1 MHFLE
6 PWLEQLHFS
15 PQLWLP
21 LTSLSI
27 FITGAVL
34 AFVFNKAIYPLVL
47 RFTNFTPTN
56 LDVRLVRAFRRPLT
70 LGILVAGLYFALI
83 LPLDLTHTMRHI
95 IDRVAAIMGVGVGV
109 LALTAA
115 SSNVFHWYSE
125 EISPH
130 TASTLDDRLMP
141 MIRRIVMA
149 LIYALGALVVL
160 DLLNVNISPLI
171 AGLGLGGLAV
181 ALALQPTLSN
191 LFAGTYVMTE
201 GVVSQGDYIE
211 LENGVAGYVIDVG
224 WRSTRL
230 RTWTNNLVVVPNSRF
245 AETIITN
252 YQGPIPA
259 VNVYLTC
266 GVSYDSDLHL
276 VEQVCQE
283 EMDLLLDTDP
293 RAVKEYGAYFAY
305 ESFDDSNVTFY
316 LFIQARDRIA
326 SFEVQSELIRMV
338 HERFREEGIVINYP
352 MRTIN
357 FADGSVAG
365 ADTGAAGQAGKSAE
379 SLRGR
384 AGILRRP
391 RQDRQSESEGSEAP
405 ASNVVH
411 GDGGEGSDGSSGN
424 GGAEAPGPDFG

>member
-1 MHFLE
+1 MHFLD
-6 PWLEQLHFS
+6 PWLRELGLAS
-15 PQLWLP
+15 QLWLP
-21 LTSLSI
+21 ATSISI
-27 FITGAVL
+27 FIIAALL
-34 AFVFNKAIYPLVL
+34 ALIFYKVIYPLVL

-56 LDVRLVRAFRRPLT
+56 LDVSLVRAFRRPLT
-70 LGILVAGLYFALI
+70 LGILAGGVYLAI
-83 LPLDLTHTMRHI
+83 VLPYDLPPDVRHFV
-95 IDRVAAIMGVGVGV
+95 DRAAGIVGV
-109 LALTAA
+109 LLGVFAVGRLV
-115 SSNVFHWYSE
+115 SNLFNWYSE
-125 EISPH
+125 EIAPQ
-130 TASTLDDRLMP
+130 TRSTLDDRMMP
-141 MIRRIVMA
+141 MFRRIASGMV
-149 LIYALGALVVL
+149 YVLGCLLVL

-201 GVVSQGDYIE
+201 GVVHPGDYIE

-259 VNVYLTC
+259 VNIYLTC

-276 VEQVCQE
+276 VERVCQE
-283 EMDLLLDTDP
+283 EMARLLDTDP

-305 ESFDDSNVTFY
+305 ESFDDSNITFY
-316 LFIQARDRIA
+316 LFIQARDRNA

-352 MRTIN
+352 MRTID
-357 FADGSVAG
+357 FVGG
-365 ADTGAAGQAGKSAE
+365 AQ
-379 SLRGR
+379 
-384 AGILRRP
+384 
-391 RQDRQSESEGSEAP
+391 
-405 ASNVVH
+405 ASNVAD
-411 GDGGEGSDGSSGN
+411 GDGS
-424 GGAEAPGPDFG
+424 

>member
-1 MHFLE
+1 MNLLE
-6 PWLEQLHFS
+6 SWLGQLGLEGLLDI
-15 PQLWLP
+15 PEAWLP
-21 LTSLSI
+21 LSSLSI
-27 FITGAVL
+27 FILSVVVAL
-34 AFVFNKAIYPLVL
+34 AFNKLAYPIVL
-47 RFTNFTPTN
+47 KFTNFTPTD
-56 LDVRLVRAFRRPLT
+56 LDVRMVGAFRRPLT
-70 LGILVAGLYFALI
+70 LGIMLAGLYFSVVLSFEMSPTARHVFDHGSGI
-83 LPLDLTHTMRHI
+83 LGLTL
-95 IDRVAAIMGVGVGV
+95 GVF
-109 LALTAA
+109 ALTGAV
-115 SSNVFHWYSE
+115 SNLFQWYTE

-141 MIRRIVMA
+141 MARRIVMA
-149 LIYALGALVVL
+149 LIYALGALLVL

-201 GVVSQGDYIE
+201 GVVTQGDYIE

-259 VNVYLTC
+259 VNIYLTC
-266 GVSYDSDLHL
+266 GVSYDSDLAL
-276 VEQVCQE
+276 VERVCHE
-283 EMDLLLDTDP
+283 EMARLLERDA
-293 RAVKEYGAYFAY
+293 RAVREYGAYFAY
-305 ESFDDSNVTFY
+305 ESFDDSNITFY
-316 LFIQARDRIA
+316 LFLQARDRIA

-357 FADGSVAG
+357 FVEGAGSETETK
-365 ADTGAAGQAGKSAE
+365 ADTGE
-379 SLRGR
+379 
-384 AGILRRP
+384 RP
-391 RQDRQSESEGSEAP
+391 RIIRQRREAP
-405 ASNVVH
+405 ASNL
-411 GDGGEGSDGSSGN
+411 GDGGD
-424 GGAEAPGPDFG
+424 GPDGPDGAGPDIG

>member
-1 MHFLE
+1 MHLLD
-6 PWLEQLHFS
+6 PWLEQLNLD

-21 LTSLSI
+21 LTSISI
-27 FITGAVL
+27 FISAVVL
-34 AFVFNKAIYPLVL
+34 AFVVNKALYPLIL

-56 LDVRLVRAFRRPLT
+56 LDVRLVRSLQRPLT
-70 LGILVAGLYFALI
+70 LGIVVVGLYFSLV
-83 LPLDLTHTMRHI
+83 LPLELTLTMRHT
-95 IDRVAAIMGVGVGV
+95 IDRVAGIIGLILAVF
-109 LALTAA
+109 ALTGAV
-115 SSNVFHWYSE
+115 SNLFQWYSE

-130 TASTLDDRLMP
+130 TTSTLDDRLMP
-141 MIRRIVMA
+141 MMRRMVMA
-149 LIYALGALVVL
+149 VICGLGGLLVL
-160 DLLNVNISPLI
+160 DLLNINISPLI

-201 GVVSQGDYIE
+201 GVVTHGDYIE

-252 YQGPIPA
+252 FQGPIPA
-259 VNVYLTC
+259 VNIYLTC
-266 GVSYDSDLHL
+266 GVSYDSDLDL

-283 EMDLLLDTDP
+283 EMDRLLENDP

-305 ESFDDSNVTFY
+305 ESFDDSNITFY
-316 LFIQARDRIA
+316 LFIQARDRLA

-338 HERFREEGIVINYP
+338 HQRFHEEGIVINYP

-357 FADGSVAG
+357 FAGGS
-365 ADTGAAGQAGKSAE
+365 GQPDDVQAVEGPTRS
-379 SLRGR
+379 R
-384 AGILRRP
+384 
-391 RQDRQSESEGSEAP
+391 EGSGIIRHTSSRSREAAEGRQAP
-405 ASNVVH
+405 ASNVAH
-411 GDGGEGSDGSSGN
+411 GDGADGPD
-424 GGAEAPGPDFG
+424 APGPDFD

>member
-1 MHFLE
+1 MNFLE
-6 PWLEQLHFS
+6 PWIEQLG
-15 PQLWLP
+15 LAELAWLP
-21 LTSLSI
+21 FTS
-27 FITGAVL
+27 ITILVTAAVL
-34 AFVFNKAIYPLVL
+34 AFIFYKVIYPIIL

-70 LGILVAGLYFALI
+70 LGILVLGIYLAII
-83 LPLDLTHTMRHI
+83 LPYDLSLEVRHSV
-95 IDRVAAIMGVGVGV
+95 DRTAGIVGILLGVFAVSRLV
-109 LALTAA
+109 FNI
-115 SSNVFHWYSE
+115 SNWYYE
-125 EISPH
+125 EIAPQ
-130 TASTLDDRLMP
+130 TRSTLDDRMMP
-141 MIRRIVMA
+141 MFRRIATGTV
-149 LIYALGALVVL
+149 YVLGGLLVL

-201 GVVSQGDYIE
+201 GVVTHGDYIE

-266 GVSYDSDLHL
+266 GVSYDSDLAR
-276 VEQVCQE
+276 VEEVCQE
-283 EMDLLLDTDP
+283 EMDKLLENDP
-293 RAVKEYGAYFAY
+293 RAVREYGAYFAY

-316 LFIQARDRIA
+316 LFIQAQDRLA
-326 SFEVQSELIRMV
+326 SFEVQSELIRRV
-338 HERFREEGIVINYP
+338 HRRFAEEGIVINYP

-357 FADGSVAG
+357 FANGSG
-365 ADTGAAGQAGKSAE
+365 
-379 SLRGR
+379 
-384 AGILRRP
+384 P
-391 RQDRQSESEGSEAP
+391 
-405 ASNVVH
+405 
-411 GDGGEGSDGSSGN
+411 
-424 GGAEAPGPDFG
+424 PGLEL

>member
-70 LGILVAGLYFALI
+70 FGIILVGLYLALI
-83 LPLDLTHTMRHI
+83 LPLELTHTVRHI
-95 IDRVAAIMGVGVGV
+95 IDRAAGILGLILAVF
-109 LALTAA
+109 ALTSAV
-115 SSNVFHWYSE
+115 SNLFQWYSE

-141 MIRRIVMA
+141 MMRRMVTA

-201 GVVSQGDYIE
+201 GVVAQGDYIE
-211 LENGVAGYVIDVG
+211 LESGVAGYVIDVG

-276 VEQVCQE
+276 VERVCQE
-283 EMDLLLDTDP
+283 EMDQLLDTDP
-293 RAVKEYGAYFAY
+293 RAVREYGAYFAY
-305 ESFDDSNVTFY
+305 ESFDDPNVTFY

-357 FADGSVAG
+357 FADGG
-365 ADTGAAGQAGKSAE
+365 GDQPE
-379 SLRGR
+379 SRPVSNNE
-384 AGILRRP
+384 RP
-391 RQDRQSESEGSEAP
+391 RIFRESREAP
-405 ASNVVH
+405 ASNVAH
-411 GDGGEGSDGSSGN
+411 GDGGDG
-424 GGAEAPGPDFG
+424 PGPDVG